1 MIQPILRVVSA
12 LLTVYILVIFLRVLL
27 SWFQGADL
35 GKAGE
40 ILHRITDPYLNLFRG
55 IRFLRIGNFDF
66 SVIVAMIVLWILSS
80 IVNNLAYVGTITLGF
95 VLALT
100 ISAVASAAGFFLT
113 LFLILAGIRVIGMFL
128 DVNTAGRFWIVLDQ
142 MLEPLTYR
150 LSNWI
155 TRGRGTTYRNA
166 LLLFLGIDALTLLVG
181 NVLVGQLVFAVQR
194 LPI

>member
-1 MIQPILRVVSA
+1 MIQSLLRVVSA
-12 LLTVYILVIFLRVLL
+12 LLTVYILIIFLRILL

-40 ILHRITDPYLNLFRG
+40 ILHRITDPYLNIFRG

-66 SVIVAMIVLWILSS
+66 SVIVAMIVLWIVSS

-100 ISAVASAAGFFLT
+100 VSAVASAAGFFLT
-113 LFLILAGIRVIGMFL
+113 LFLILGTIRVIGMFL

-142 MLEPLTYR
+142 ILEPMTYR
-150 LSNWI
+150 LSNAI
-155 TRGRGTTYRNA
+155 TRGRGTSYRNA
-166 LLLFLGIDALTLLVG
+166 LLLFLGIDALTLLIG
-181 NVLVGQLVFAVQR
+181 NVIIGQIVFALQR